1 MMCSGLAIVAMV
13 ERCILKALGV
23 ELHEETR
30 IAKRNVVGL
39 LKEVVRIRKDEMFI
53 VHDAN

>member
-1 MMCSGLAIVAMV
+1 MCSGLAIVAMV